1 MKNQILS
8 KLLLISTFFLN
19 KKVLYV
25 VYIIFALVAGIK
37 QYIILSLNN
46 YLIFKNVFLHLVN
59 LKPLYQN
66 SPLNPYF
73 DCNHYGP
80 TFALLIAP
88 FAILPDY
95 LGTSLWNVANVL
107 VLLAGIFSL
116 PLSKSKKILI
126 GWICLH
132 ETFTALLSYQFN
144 IALTG
149 FILLSFSYTLNNKN
163 MQSAFFIAI
172 GTLVKLYGIVA
183 LAFFFF
189 TKNKFKFILWGLA
202 WLIILAALP
211 MLISSPQYILNCY
224 NDWYISL
231 VQKNSS
237 NVSLNSFQDISLMGI
252 VRRVTGNAKIA
263 NTPMLL
269 TGLVLFALPYF
280 RISQYKQIGFR
291 LMLLAS
297 TLIFTVIFS
306 SGSESPTYIIAFA
319 GIAIWFIIQLK
330 PINNWFIALFVFAF
344 IVTSLS
350 PTDIVPPVLRTFIRL
365 YSLKALPC
373 AIIWLTI
380 IYQMLTQD
388 FKKFDFLVLESQK
401 TKATF

>member
-8 KLLLISTFFLN
+8 KLVSISIFFFN
-19 KKVLYV
+19 KNVLYGA
-25 VYIIFALVAGIK
+25 YIIFALVAGVK
-37 QYIILSLNN
+37 QYIIHSLNN
-46 YLIFKNVFLHLVN
+46 YLIFKYVFLHLVN

-80 TFALLIAP
+80 AFALLIAP

-116 PLSKSKKILI
+116 PLSQSKKILI

-149 FILLSFSYTLNNKN
+149 LILLSFSYTLNNKN
-163 MQSAFFIAI
+163 MQSALFIAI
-172 GTLVKLYGIVA
+172 GMLVKLYGIVG

-189 TKNKFKFILWGLA
+189 TQNKTKFIVWGIA
-202 WLIILAALP
+202 WLIILFVLP
-211 MLISSPQYILNCY
+211 AFISSPKYILNCY
-224 NDWYISL
+224 YDWYGNLIE
-231 VQKNSS
+231 KNSS
-237 NVSLNSFQDISLMGI
+237 NVTLKSYQDISLMGI
-252 VRRVTGNAKIA
+252 IRRVSGNSKIS
-263 NTPMLL
+263 NIPMLL
-269 TGLVLFALPYF
+269 AGLLLFGLPYL
-280 RISQYKQIGFR
+280 RISQYKELGFR

-319 GIAIWFIIQLK
+319 GIAIWFIIQPK
-330 PINNWFIALFVFAF
+330 NKWVVGLFVFAF
-344 IVTSLS
+344 IITSLS
-350 PTDIVPPVLRTFIRL
+350 PTDIVPRFARDFIRN

-388 FKKFDFLVLESQK
+388 FKKFDFSVLENQK